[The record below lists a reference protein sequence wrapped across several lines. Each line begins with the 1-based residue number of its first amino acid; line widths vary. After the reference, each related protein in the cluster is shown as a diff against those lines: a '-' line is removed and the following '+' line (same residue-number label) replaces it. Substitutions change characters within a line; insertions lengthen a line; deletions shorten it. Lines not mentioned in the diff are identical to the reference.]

1 MTHRPVG
8 SGVSFSTSTTTA
20 KSSAFIAKSQ
30 ALRLFATDSNAFVAI
45 GTEPTATVNDYAV
58 PAGTTATIA
67 INNGSARV
75 VDVTRGATTFIHF
88 PEGQASPFVVGDYVS
103 LVTSDNGGQDYY
115 DFTHKPVTAV
125 STSAGV
131 DGFFS
136 TRITVGTDTSGIA
149 NAFSDPDASLRNS
162 VKVAAITDQG
172 TGALY
177 TQQVQISGAA

>member
-75 VDVTRGATTFIHF
+75 VDVTLEQLLSFT
-88 PEGQASPFVVGDYVS
+88 S
-103 LVTSDNGGQDYY
+103 LKVK
-115 DFTHKPVTAV
+115 HLHLLL
-125 STSAGV
+125 
-131 DGFFS
+131 
-136 TRITVGTDTSGIA
+136 GIM
-149 NAFSDPDASLRNS
+149 FL
-162 VKVAAITDQG
+162 
-172 TGALY
+172 
-177 TQQVQISGAA
+177 